1 METLT
6 FEQLP
11 QAIGQLHEKI
21 TRIEQLLQERQDPH
35 NVEEMFTV
43 EQAAAFL
50 NLTVSTLYR
59 KVSSRQIPSN
69 KRGNRL
75 YSYKSELEAWIK
87 AGRKKTLAELQQ
99 EAQEYARKGPN
110 YKRF

>member
-11 QAIGQLHEKI
+11 QAICQLHKKI
-21 TRIEQLLQERQDPH
+21 SRIEQLLLEKQPPH
-35 NVEEMFTV
+35 NVEEIFTV

-50 NLTVSTLYR
+50 NLTVTTLYR
-59 KVSSRQIPSN
+59 KVSSRQVPSN

-75 YSYKSELEAWIK
+75 YFYKSELEAWIK
-87 AGRKKTLAELQQ
+87 EGRKKTLAELQL
-99 EAQEYARKGPN
+99 EAQEYAGKNTRH
-110 YKRF
+110 RR

>member
-11 QAIGQLHEKI
+11 QAISQLHKKLS
-21 TRIEQLLQERQDPH
+21 RIEQLLQERQDPQ
-35 NVEEMFTV
+35 NVEEMLTV

-50 NLTVSTLYR
+50 NLTVTTLYR

-75 YSYKSELEAWIK
+75 YFYKSELETWIK
-87 AGRKKTLAELQQ
+87 EGRKKTLAELQL
-99 EAQEYARKGPN
+99 EAQEYARNRPN
-110 YKRF
+110 FKRF

>member
-11 QAIGQLHEKI
+11 QAICQLHKKI
-21 TRIEQLLQERQDPH
+21 SRIEQLLQERHDLQ
-35 NVEEMFTV
+35 NAEEMFTI

-50 NLTVSTLYR
+50 NLTVATLYR
-59 KVSSRQIPSN
+59 KVSSREVPAN

-75 YSYKSELEAWIK
+75 YFYKSELEAWIK
-87 AGRKKTLAELQQ
+87 GGRKKTLAELQW
-99 EAQEYARKGPN
+99 EAQEYAGKNTRH
-110 YKRF
+110 RR

>member
-11 QAIGQLHEKI
+11 QAICQLHEKI
-21 TRIEQLLQERQDPH
+21 SKLEQLLQERQNPQH
-35 NVEEMFTV
+35 VEEMFTV

-50 NLTVSTLYR
+50 NLTITTLHR

-69 KRGNRL
+69 KSGNRL
-75 YSYKSELEAWIK
+75 YFYKSELEAWIK
-87 AGRKKTLAELQQ
+87 GGRKKTLAELQL
-99 EAQEYARKGPN
+99 EAQEYTRKKP
-110 YKRF
+110 KHKHF